1 MSIEKLE
8 YKRRFFDVATMT
20 DGARITTM
28 IKKDGTIISKE
39 YGAASRKVASVQ
51 RAKCTEEEFKQLC
64 DEIELC
70 IESADRLD
78 FYVDDS
84 SEELRIFYQYGRIQ
98 IVDRGLGS
106 ENFHIGGIMNAF
118 FEKHLNSEL

>member
-8 YKRRFFDVATMT
+8 YKRRFFDVATMR
-20 DGARITTM
+20 DGARITTVIM
-28 IKKDGTIISKE
+28 KDGTIISKE
-39 YGAASRKVASVQ
+39 YGVASRKVDSIQ
-51 RAKCTEEEFKQLC
+51 NAKCTEEEFKQLC
-64 DEIELC
+64 DDIELC

-106 ENFHIGGIMNAF
+106 EGCHIGGIINNFLIEQLA
-118 FEKHLNSEL
+118 

>member
-1 MSIEKLE
+1 VSIEKLE
-8 YKRRFFDVATMT
+8 YKRRFFDVATMK
-20 DGARITTM
+20 DGARITTVIM
-28 IKKDGTIISKE
+28 GDGTIISKKYE
-39 YGAASRKVASVQ
+39 AGSRKATSVQ
-51 RAKCTEEEFKQLC
+51 SAKCTEEEFKQLC

-106 ENFHIGGIMNAF
+106 EGCHIGGIINNF
-118 FEKHLNSEL
+118 LTEQLS